1 MADNRDECE
10 VSVNYQSGWNLIS
23 LPVEVE
29 DNHYQSIFPNSE
41 PGTLYSF
48 TDNVYSWETEMNY
61 GQGYWLFFNLE
72 GTEVLTGECVSSLTI
87 SMNEGWNMISTG
99 SYSVDISD
107 IGDPG
112 GIIIE
117 NAVFGFDENY
127 FIPATLEPGQGYWL
141 RTNST
146 GFMTIGSPPPE
157 DTIEIYPGDNI
168 QEIVDNNPE
177 GTAFIIKTG
186 IHRMQEIWPKDGNT
200 FWGEAGAILN
210 GGRALTEF
218 EQEGGLYYA
227 PNQTQ
232 EGWYPSSDIC
242 LEGWER
248 CNRPEDLFFDNEPL
262 RHVTSLE
269 DVATGKWFF
278 DYDNDKIYFADDPVG
293 HVIETSI
300 TNMAI
305 HNFAADVTI
314 KNLLIE
320 KYAVA
325 IPAGAVGCCGPAPVN
340 WLLENNEIRL
350 NHGAGVVVG
359 SESIVTQNYIHHNGH
374 LGIAAE
380 GNDILFEANEISH
393 NVYTGVD
400 CGWECGGGKFS
411 LTDEL
416 SVVGN
421 YVHHNNGPGI
431 WTDTDNTNVLYEGN
445 WVWWNARQ
453 GIQHEISQNV
463 VIRNNDVRYN
473 GINNDIW
480 LWGSQILIQNSSNGE
495 IYDNTIYVHADGG
508 NGIGIIHQD
517 RDAYLAEDNFVH
529 HNEITHLGLYGISGI
544 VDDSGDGD
552 LDGDGAPDWGCRA
565 DEANNLFDFNS
576 YHHNGVPEKFEFCD
590 FWYLT
595 WEQFRAEGQEPNGT
609 MDSNVIVPDDTP
621 PQVCPICP
629 GY

>member
-1 MADNRDECE
+1 MNRYSIGLAAIISLLIATDLIIHKTDGDSLIVPLTQIEE
-10 VSVNYQSGWNLIS
+10 ITFPTVNDTTYLIS
-23 LPVEVE
+23 GDSLSVPLSQIDKITFSN
-29 DNHYQSIFPNSE
+29 DND
-41 PGTLYSF
+41 T
-48 TDNVYSWETEMNY
+48 
-61 GQGYWLFFNLE
+61 
-72 GTEVLTGECVSSLTI
+72 
-87 SMNEGWNMISTG
+87 
-99 SYSVDISD
+99 
-107 IGDPG
+107 
-112 GIIIE
+112 
-117 NAVFGFDENY
+117 
-127 FIPATLEPGQGYWL
+127 
-141 RTNST
+141 
-146 GFMTIGSPPPE
+146 PPPA
-157 DTIEIYPGDNI
+157 DTILVYPGDDINS
-168 QEIVDNNPE
+168 IVDNNPE
-177 GTAFIIKTG
+177 GTTFIIKAG
-186 IHRMQEIWPKDGNT
+186 VHRMQEIWPKNGNT
-200 FWGEAGAILN
+200 FWGEAGAIIN
-210 GGRALTEF
+210 GGRVLTEF
-218 EQEGGLYYA
+218 EQDGGLYYA

-242 LEGWER
+242 LAGWKR
-248 CNRPEDLFFDNEPL
+248 CNRPEDLFFDNEPF

-278 DYDNDKIYFADDPVG
+278 DYDADRIYFSDNPEG

-305 HNFAADVTI
+305 HNSGADVTI

-325 IPAGAVGCCGPAPVN
+325 IPAGAVGCCDPAPVN

-359 SESIVTQNYIHHNGH
+359 SQSNVTNNYIHHNGH
-374 LGIAAE
+374 LGIAAV
-380 GNDILFEANEISH
+380 GNDILLESNEISH

-411 LTDEL
+411 LTDKL

-421 YVHHNNGPGI
+421 YVHHNNGTGI

-463 VIRNNDVRYN
+463 VIKNNDVRYN
-473 GINNDIW
+473 GNGNVW
-480 LWGSQILIQNSSNGE
+480 LWGSQILIQNSRDAE
-495 IYDNTIYVHADGG
+495 IYDNTIIIHGSEFPG

-517 RDAYLAEDNFVH
+517 RDAYLAEDNYIH

>member
-1 MADNRDECE
+1 MNRY
-10 VSVNYQSGWNLIS
+10 SIGLAAIIS
-23 LPVEVE
+23 LLIATDLIIHKTDGDSLIVPLSQI
-29 DNHYQSIFPNSE
+29 DKISFLTISE
-41 PGTLYSF
+41 TTSQTGVIHK
-48 TDNVYSWETEMNY
+48 TD
-61 GQGYWLFFNLE
+61 GD
-72 GTEVLTGECVSSLTI
+72 SLTI
-87 SMNEGWNMISTG
+87 PLSQIDKITFSNVNDT
-99 SYSVDISD
+99 
-107 IGDPG
+107 
-112 GIIIE
+112 
-117 NAVFGFDENY
+117 
-127 FIPATLEPGQGYWL
+127 
-141 RTNST
+141 
-146 GFMTIGSPPPE
+146 PPTA
-157 DTIEIYPGDNI
+157 DTILVYPGDDINS
-168 QEIVDNNPE
+168 IVDNNPE
-177 GTAFIIKTG
+177 GTTFIIKSG
-186 IHRMQEIWPKDGNT
+186 IHRMQEIWPKNGNT
-200 FWGEAGAILN
+200 FLGETGAIIN
-210 GGRALTEF
+210 GGRVLTEF
-218 EQEGGLYYA
+218 EQDGGLYYA

-278 DYDNDKIYFADDPVG
+278 DYDADRIYFSDNPEG

-305 HNFAADVTI
+305 HNSGADVTI

-325 IPAGAVGCCGPAPVN
+325 IPAGAVGCCDPPPVN

-359 SESIVTQNYIHHNGH
+359 SQSIVINNYIHHNGH
-374 LGIAAE
+374 LGIAAV
-380 GNDILFEANEISH
+380 GNDILLEANEISH

-411 LTDEL
+411 LTDKL

-421 YVHHNNGPGI
+421 YVHHNNGTGI

-463 VIRNNDVRYN
+463 VIKNNDVRYN
-473 GINNDIW
+473 GNGNVW
-480 LWGSQILIQNSSNGE
+480 LWGSQILIQNSRDAE
-495 IYDNTIYVHADGG
+495 IYDNTIIIHGSEFPG

-517 RDAYLAEDNFVH
+517 RDAYLAEDNYIH
-529 HNEITHLGLYGISGI
+529 HNEITYLGLYGGSGI
-544 VDDSGDGD
+544 VDDSGDAD
-552 LDGDGAPDWGCRA
+552 YDSDGEFDWACGS
-565 DEANNLFDFNS
+565 EANNLFDYNS
-576 YHHNGVPEKFEFCD
+576 YHHNGIDDKFQLCET
-590 FWYLT
+590 YSLT
-595 WEQFRAEGQEPNGT
+595 LEQFQAEGQEIHGT
-609 MDSNVIVPDDTP
+609 MDSNVIIPDDTP

-629 GY
+629 GL